1 MHSTTTPGVRIEPE
15 PEQRSVTKVW
25 KKSEALEGNPWV
37 LLSAFD
43 LGLCLL
49 ELVVSFAGRL

>member
-1 MHSTTTPGVRIEPE
+1 MHSTTTHGARIE